1 MSRDP
6 IIIKTAGDIEIMRK
20 AGRITAGA
28 RSVARAAIADG
39 LTTRQVDKAVN
50 EFIIKSRAIPTFK
63 GYGGFPASTCISV
76 NDEVIHGIP
85 GRRVIRNGDIV
96 SVDVGAT
103 FGGFVG
109 DCAGTYPCGEV
120 SDEAKRLIEV
130 TRQSFFEGL
139 KFARSGYRIDDI
151 GSAIQEYVES
161 RGYSVVRDYVGHGV
175 GRNMHEA
182 PEVPNYS
189 IKGLRANPRLV
200 PGMTIAIEPMI
211 NAGGYGVNVLD
222 NGWTVVTNDGSLS
235 AHYENTVLITDGEAE
250 ILTMAENID

>member
-1 MSRDP
+1 MKVD
-6 IIIKTAGDIEIMRK
+6 IKTKAEIDKMRVACRMSAEVRDLAAAAAVPGATTGDIDRVVREYCLK
-20 AGRITAGA
+20 NK
-28 RSVARAAIADG
+28 VAASF
-39 LTTRQVDKAVN
+39 L
-50 EFIIKSRAIPTFK
+50 
-63 GYGGFPASTCISV
+63 GYAGFPGALCVSV

-85 GRRVIRNGDIV
+85 GKRVIRNGDIV

-211 NAGGYGVNVLD
+211 NAGGYGVSVLD